1 MGSESFD
8 VDLSGIMDAR
18 NFWMHGIFADASRRT
33 EKAAAAA
40 YPFD

>member
-8 VDLSGIMDAR
+8 IDLSGIMAAQ
-18 NFWMHGIFADASRRT
+18 NFADASRRT
-33 EKAAAAA
+33 EKAAMAA